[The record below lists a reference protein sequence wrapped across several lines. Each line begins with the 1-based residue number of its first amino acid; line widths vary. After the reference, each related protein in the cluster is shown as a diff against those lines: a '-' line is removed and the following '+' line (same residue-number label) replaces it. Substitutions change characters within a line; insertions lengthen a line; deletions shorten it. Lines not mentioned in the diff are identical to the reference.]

1 VDQLFFDKIAAM
13 CSQFLFSK
21 QNLRDKTLAGKK
33 ALFEVTVLDA
43 SHRSL
48 PELTDEF
55 ANMVRPGLNVEN
67 LLSELKKAVDSE
79 DLKEYVGAR
88 NSALSA
94 GLAKVMDVEVPD
106 TLVTKQAQ
114 EKFALMMTE
123 MRDNGLPDEE
133 IKKQISPE
141 NFAKY
146 KKIVKGDIVQDFK
159 VSMAADE
166 IARMEGIEVPDYAIE
181 EQLENIR
188 KDAQGQEFDENMVRQ
203 KVEVTLL
210 RGMVFDFLAEHAN
223 LEVKYAT
230 ETFDE
235 ELMEKLA
242 ADSLAREQAAAAAET
257 EGKVTTVI
265 RKEAEVLGIEM
276 SDTVTV
282 ENSESTTEVAEVIE
296 DIAQTNNEEVTVV
309 EDIAL
314 TPEEEEAAREAKD
327 IELSAKYAA
336 IEDVGDKCYEILLDL
351 GMLDDR
357 EEDLNLRDDDDDDV
371 EDMILD

>member
-1 VDQLFFDKIAAM
+1 M
-13 CSQFLFSK
+13 FSK

-79 DLKEYVGAR
+79 DLKEYVGSR

-146 KKIVKGDIVQDFK
+146 KKIVKGDIIQDFK

-265 RKEAEVLGIEM
+265 KEEAEGLGIEM
-276 SDTVTV
+276 SDAVTV
-282 ENSESTTEVAEVIE
+282 ENSEPTAEVAEVIE
-296 DIAQTNNEEVTVV
+296 DIAQTINEEVNVV
-309 EDIAL
+309 KTL
-314 TPEEEEAAREAKD
+314 H
-327 IELSAKYAA
+327 
-336 IEDVGDKCYEILLDL
+336 
-351 GMLDDR
+351 
-357 EEDLNLRDDDDDDV
+357 
-371 EDMILD
+371 

>member
-1 VDQLFFDKIAAM
+1 
-13 CSQFLFSK
+13 
-21 QNLRDKTLAGKK
+21 
-33 ALFEVTVLDA
+33 
-43 SHRSL
+43 
-48 PELTDEF
+48 
-55 ANMVRPGLNVEN
+55 MVRPGLTVEN
-67 LLSELKKAVDSE
+67 LLSELQKAVDSE

-123 MRDNGLPDEE
+123 MRDNGVPDEE
-133 IKKQISPE
+133 IKKQIKPE

-146 KKIVKGDIVQDFK
+146 KKIVKDDIVQDFK
-159 VSMAADE
+159 VSMATDE

-181 EQLENIR
+181 EQLESIR
-188 KDAQGQEFDENMVRQ
+188 KDAQGQEFDESMVRQ

-223 LEVKYAT
+223 LEVKFAT

-257 EGKVTTVI
+257 EGKATTVI
-265 RKEAEVLGIEM
+265 REEPE
-276 SDTVTV
+276 SDTLTA
-282 ENSESTTEVAEVIE
+282 EKSETTAEAVDVIE
-296 DIAQTNNEEVTVV
+296 IFSQNTNEEVAGV
-309 EDIAL
+309 EDISP
-314 TPEEEEAAREAKD
+314 TPEMEVAAREAKD

-336 IEDVGDKCYEILLDL
+336 IEDLGDKCYQILLDL
-351 GMLDDR
+351 GMLEDR
-357 EEDLNLRDDDDDDV
+357 EEDLNLREDDDDDDV